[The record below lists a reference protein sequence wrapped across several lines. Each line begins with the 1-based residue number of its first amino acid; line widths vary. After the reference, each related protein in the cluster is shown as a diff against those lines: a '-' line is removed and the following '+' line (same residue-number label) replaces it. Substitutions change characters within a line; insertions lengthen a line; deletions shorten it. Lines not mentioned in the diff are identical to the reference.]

1 MMVMMKVKQ
10 KINPQVSSFYSLKL
24 PTLFEGAITA
34 NNEAKLQQ
42 FLSPKLLPFQYHPQ
56 NTYISKLTIVHF
68 MTDAATRRHF
78 CWLCSLVS
86 EYFWRVYAIKE
97 GKYLRNM
104 HSCTSLYTVL

>member
-10 KINPQVSSFYSLKL
+10 KIKPQVSSFYSLKL
-24 PTLFEGAITA
+24 PTLFEGAITT
-34 NNEAKLQQ
+34 NNAAKLQQ

-78 CWLCSLVS
+78 CWLCALAS
-86 EYFWRVYAIKE
+86 EYLWRVYAIKE
-97 GKYLRNM
+97 SKYLRNANI
-104 HSCTSLYTVL
+104 TFRYAQ